1 MLRTLLVFVFC
12 IFLFMGYCF
21 AFELDVD
28 SIINNLPRAYTGT
41 YQWENSNDPWDVS
54 VSFSSVKKLN
64 NGNIEINGREYFI
77 NKKDKNKTYES
88 NIRAIIDPK
97 TLSFE
102 MEEIYPEKK
111 DGFIPMVYRGNIS
124 SDLKNINADWI
135 SPKGKRVSIALK
147 ANTI

>member
-1 MLRTLLVFVFC
+1 
-12 IFLFMGYCF
+12 MGYCF